1 MQLYLLAGYYYTATE
16 EYDIKWTMPH
26 CVLTLKLIG
35 ELASGSLYSPLLR
48 FLIVLDGPIM
58 LDLSVIITISH
69 CKPLTSSDK
78 LLMRPLLGLRCWN
91 DDDIISHP
99 NSCTFWL
106 QVCHLITMMAGRI
119 WWVSGWHVC
128 IVIHLLCFSIYKSHL
143 WLRSPTHAVCKVNTL
158 KLDKKEDFRKK
169 IDPLSFSSQNITK
182 TSGNQEQLLS
192 DGSDMS

>member
-1 MQLYLLAGYYYTATE
+1 
-16 EYDIKWTMPH
+16 MPH

-158 KLDKKEDFRKK
+158 KLDKKKKTLGRKLTLYHFHLK
-169 IDPLSFSSQNITK
+169 TLPRHQGIRSSYCQMVAICLNKCWFLNI
-182 TSGNQEQLLS
+182 
-192 DGSDMS
+192 